1 MDSHQSLKSMS
12 MEDWK
17 KLRKMLL
24 EAQGKKKKNILFF
37 DSLYSLQM
45 ELKEREIEK
54 INK

>member
-17 KLRKMLL
+17 KLRKTLL
-24 EAQGKKKKNILFF
+24 EAQGKKKKILFF